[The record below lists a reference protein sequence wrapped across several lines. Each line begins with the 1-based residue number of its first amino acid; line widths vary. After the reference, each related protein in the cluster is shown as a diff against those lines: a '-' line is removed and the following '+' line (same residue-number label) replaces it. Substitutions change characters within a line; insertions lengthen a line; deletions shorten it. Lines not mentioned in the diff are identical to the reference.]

1 MKAFPIPVVGPGSH
15 DVEEAA
21 EYLSMPHDMAVF
33 SPPVIEALSPS
44 AAADAHAGL
53 SKLLDAMRGHA
64 FGSFPV
70 PTLDLKT
77 LDAEA
82 LVVANQAF
90 GRGEVSAVVRGS
102 RSWRIEET
110 AFASI
115 WHVLELREDGSIG
128 QDQLEVAP
136 IPAPIPAAMN
146 NAAAQVLACP
156 PAPDGIMNSPALL
169 AELFDQS
176 ARWKPG
182 KSAHVVNLTLLPVN
196 PQDLDYLTV
205 TLGAGPVTI
214 LSRGYGNCRI
224 TSTQLPHTWWVQY
237 FNSMDQLILNTIE
250 VVDVPEVALAAREDF
265 EDSTERLAEW
275 LETLLDD

>member
-33 SPPVIEALSPS
+33 RPPIIEALSPS
-44 AAADAHAGL
+44 AAAEAHAAL
-53 SKLLDAMRGHA
+53 SNLLDAMRAHT

-102 RSWRIEET
+102 HGWRIEET

-115 WHVLELREDGSIG
+115 WHVLELREDGSTG

-136 IPAPIPAAMN
+136 IPAPIPAAMH

-156 PAPDGIMNSPALL
+156 PAPADVMNSPALL

-182 KSAHVVNLTLLPVN
+182 KSAHVINLTLLPVN
-196 PQDLDYLTV
+196 AQDLEYLAV
-205 TLGAGPVTI
+205 TLGVGPVTI

-250 VVDVPEVALAAREDF
+250 VVEVPEVALAAREDF